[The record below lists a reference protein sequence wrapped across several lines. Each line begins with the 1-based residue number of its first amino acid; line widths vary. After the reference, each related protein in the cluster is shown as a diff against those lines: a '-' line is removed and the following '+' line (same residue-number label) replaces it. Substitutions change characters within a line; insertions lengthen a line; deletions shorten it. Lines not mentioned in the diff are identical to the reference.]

1 MKDINKWK
9 QINEL
14 NEFNLPNFPIKDF
27 PNKLREYIEAVA
39 EELQVP
45 IDMVGTGVLAIL
57 ALCNQGKYVVQG
69 KEGWLEPL
77 NLYAINIARPSE
89 RKSPTMARIT
99 KPIYEYEKEENE
111 RRKLEVMNSKSK
123 KEMYENKLK
132 TLKNKCGRKGVNDN
146 EIQKEIEETNDI
158 IANFKEVN
166 FTRLIVDD
174 ITPEA
179 LVSIMSQNKE
189 RIGIFSAEGGIFDTL
204 AGRYSSNVANFDI
217 ILKSYSGDTTSVDR
231 KGRATE
237 TLKNPYLTML
247 LFIQPVV
254 AESLFKNEQ
263 FRGKGICARF
273 LYCYP
278 KSKVGYRNVNSKAM
292 SKETEDK
299 YKNII
304 EKLLQRDFEEPKVLN
319 LSEEAYN
326 ISQKFAEYLEE
337 NLQNKLEEIEEWAGK
352 FHGNILRIAGNLQ
365 LVESIE
371 SDNPIITEQNIL
383 NSIELGLYYLENAKY
398 VYKTIGIDKERL
410 KAKKIVKKLKNNGI
424 VGNIKKYAI
433 FRMCRGTD
441 VKKPEDIDEALEILQ
456 EEGYIRIKEEIQ
468 ENKVGRPPDKIIE
481 LNPYFFK

>member
-1 MKDINKWK
+1 M
-9 QINEL
+9 
-14 NEFNLPNFPIKDF
+14 
-27 PNKLREYIEAVA
+27 
-39 EELQVP
+39 
-45 IDMVGTGVLAIL
+45 
-57 ALCNQGKYVVQG
+57 
-69 KEGWLEPL
+69 
-77 NLYAINIARPSE
+77 
-89 RKSPTMARIT
+89 
-99 KPIYEYEKEENE
+99 
-111 RRKLEVMNSKSK
+111 
-123 KEMYENKLK
+123 
-132 TLKNKCGRKGVNDN
+132 
-146 EIQKEIEETNDI
+146 
-158 IANFKEVN
+158 
-166 FTRLIVDD
+166 
-174 ITPEA
+174 
-179 LVSIMSQNKE
+179 
-189 RIGIFSAEGGIFDTL
+189 
-204 AGRYSSNVANFDI
+204 
-217 ILKSYSGDTTSVDR
+217 
-231 KGRATE
+231 
-237 TLKNPYLTML
+237 
-247 LFIQPVV
+247 
-254 AESLFKNEQ
+254 
-263 FRGKGICARF
+263 
-273 LYCYP
+273 
-278 KSKVGYRNVNSKAM
+278 
-292 SKETEDK
+292 
-299 YKNII
+299 
-304 EKLLQRDFEEPKVLN
+304 N